1 MNETATD
8 WKSVSENCLQSNL
21 ALELI
26 SHLSH
31 LSRFNRLQID
41 WSRLISD
48 FFTQLPI
55 NCINLYRLKENFNML
70 FLNFPHNCVALPLN
84 FAKNRLTQ
92 TLANYWFSICQHL
105 FSGNNFFLLNFQ
117 QIFSITW
124 LKVRNFPAAFYNFL
138 RFQSQSF
145 ALFFSLSFCL
155 IFQFIHIS
163 SLAFFQQ
170 FSFKQCCVFE

>member
-1 MNETATD
+1 MY
-8 WKSVSENCLQSNL
+8 
-21 ALELI
+21 
-26 SHLSH
+26 
-31 LSRFNRLQID
+31 
-41 WSRLISD
+41 RLI
-48 FFTQLPI
+48 
-55 NCINLYRLKENFNML
+55 ENFNTL

-124 LKVRNFPAAFYNFL
+124 LRVRNFPAAFYNFL

-155 IFQFIHIS
+155 IFQFIHIL
-163 SLAFFQQ
+163 SLAFFSTIFLQTMLC
-170 FSFKQCCVFE
+170 FWIIYLNFEQLFLEFIIDKSANTISAFYLFLFCYGLV